1 MYQPPVSLP
10 RTARLS
16 YWLGFG
22 HLTRYGKLEG
32 GIPEQHRF
40 EPSLGLTLFR
50 RGERQLLEYC
60 RKHVPEHVDDI
71 PIHEI
76 DAKGATPQ
84 AMAHFRKQQ
93 LPVLIKGG
101 ARGWRAFKEF
111 SLNFFA
117 DHYGDIEVP
126 VHAEPNQVF
135 PDDGKPVPLKNFYQ
149 MSYVKM
155 RDLVESIVTDQRY
168 SAKAIEDVMHENGGS
183 LIKDYCDLDYI
194 HYLSGLMKY
203 RKRWYFKMVP
213 VGYVISKQ
221 LFMQSQRSHTLW
233 HTEPGYNYFV
243 AIAGEKDW
251 RVASPYYSP
260 GLYAVIKDNSTY
272 HVSRVDGRESNEV
285 IARRGFPLYQYM
297 PKYKTHVSAGDIL
310 VLPPWWWHTVS
321 NVQGS
326 HSISLTFR
334 TLAEPNVYAPMLNYL
349 KWSDPNAKEI
359 RRKVL
364 SHGRLFDEDIAAS
377 LYAFADPKNDLRKNR
392 PTT

>member
-10 RTARLS
+10 RLARLS

-22 HLTRYGKLEG
+22 HLTRHGKLAG
-32 GIPEQHRF
+32 GIPEQHLF
-40 EPSLGLTLFR
+40 EPSIGLDLFQ

-60 RKHVPEHVDDI
+60 RRHVPEHVADLLI
-71 PIHEI
+71 QEI
-76 DAKGATPQ
+76 GVKDATPET
-84 AMAHFRKQQ
+84 MARVRQRQ

-101 ARGWRAFKEF
+101 ARSWRAFQEF
-111 SLNFFA
+111 DLDFFTKN
-117 DHYGDIEVP
+117 YGDVNVP
-126 VHAEPNQVF
+126 VHSEPNQVF

-155 RDLVESIVTDQRY
+155 RDLAKSVVTDERY
-168 SAKAIEDVMHENGGS
+168 SAKAIEDIMHENGGS
-183 LIKDYCDLDYI
+183 MIREYCDLDYI
-194 HYLSGLMKY
+194 HRLSGLAEY
-203 RKRWYFKMVP
+203 RKKWYFRSVP

-251 RVASPYYSP
+251 RVTSPYYSA
-260 GLYAVIKDNSTY
+260 GLYPVIKDNSTY
-272 HVSRVDGRESNEV
+272 HVSRVDGREANDM
-285 IARRGFPLYQYM
+285 IARRGFPLYQHM
-297 PKYKTHVSAGDIL
+297 PKYKARVSAGDIL

-321 NVQGS
+321 NVPGS

-334 TLAEPNVYAPMLNYL
+334 TIAEPNLYAPMLNYL
-349 KWSDPNAKEI
+349 KWSDPKAKEI

-377 LYAFADPKNDLRKNR
+377 LYAFADPKNDLRRSK
-392 PTT
+392 PTA